1 MSEAAPP
8 VEHAA
13 DAAPIAT
20 VKPHGALGRVVF
32 ALLAALVVLVVVV
45 LGLIDTGMGH
55 RFVTDR
61 IGALRP
67 ANGLRYSIGRIE
79 GSIYGRATLIDVRV
93 RDVRGVFFAAP
104 RAELD
109 WSPLH
114 WLDNRLDITS
124 LRIASASLARL
135 PQTRPTLNTG
145 PILPSFDI
153 HVGRLAVDRLVVAPA
168 LAGVERT
175 ARLRARADVHRGR
188 ALIDLAAVVAGS
200 DDIRLHLDA
209 EPDRNRLEAMA
220 RVRGTARGVLAKLSG
235 FGKPIALDLA
245 GKGSWAAW
253 RGSMV
258 ADVGTTRLADL
269 ALTNRAGTYAVSG
282 VLVPAP
288 LAHGKLQRL
297 TVPRVL
303 VHGAATLAER
313 QLKGTLSLRSD
324 SLDVSGDGTL
334 DLAASAFRNLRIHAV
349 LTRPNALFP
358 NMTGRA
364 IELRAILDGR
374 FATAAFDYRLTAQ
387 RFAFD
392 DTGFED
398 FRAAGRGH
406 FSKQPVLVPIRASAA
421 RVTGVG
427 DVAGGILRNLTI
439 DGVLRVTPQ
448 LVLGDDLK
456 LTSDQ
461 LNGRINLLLDLRNG
475 RYDIGLNGGLGRYR
489 IPGLGV
495 VDVQT
500 TLKVVPGP
508 GGRGT
513 RVVGQGVAQMITLE
527 NAFFRS
533 LGGGLPRIV
542 TGLERTPDGLLHLNG
557 LVLTAPQL
565 RVTGNGVRRRDGT
578 FHFEGA
584 GQQTTYGPLT
594 LKLDGKIDHPTLD
607 LVFARPN
614 ETMGLANV
622 VAHLDPTDAGFA
634 FTARGDSRLGPF
646 SGNGAILLPKGGDG
660 TIAIAD
666 LAVSG
671 THASGPLRIVP
682 GGFDGKLDVA
692 GGGLAGAL
700 LFRPVGGNQQIEAHL
715 DATAAKLAN
724 AFVLR
729 RGHLDLVAL
738 LDPAGTSID
747 ANLTGAGLRR
757 RSLVI
762 GRFAARAK
770 LRGGTGTITASI
782 AGSQGRAFD
791 IQSVTQVAPDRY
803 VVSAQGTL
811 DRRPLTL
818 VTPAVVTR
826 DGDGW
831 RLASTDLTFSGGNAK
846 VSGRFTRASSELAA
860 TVARMP
866 LSILDIGYPGLGL
879 GGNASGSLSYT
890 QGGGAAPTGKI
901 DMTVRGLTRSGL
913 IVSSRPVD
921 VGISGLLSRDRIAA
935 RAVAE
940 TGGKSVG
947 RAQMLLTLPGGDDLA
962 QRVQNAGLFAQLR
975 YDGPADTVWRLT
987 GIELFDLTGPVAIG
1001 ADVGGTVANP
1011 QIKGVV
1017 QAKGAKIEST
1027 TTGTVLTNVQTTGR
1041 FGGSRL
1047 TLDRFAADAGKGG
1060 HVTGTGV
1067 FDFAAKNGLG
1077 LDLQVEADHAVMIAR
1092 DDIGATV
1099 TGPLR
1104 FQSDGAGGTISGNL
1118 RLDKSRYRL
1127 GQASAAT
1134 ALPQLNI
1141 REINLPDGGQDD
1153 DAPRMPWTLAIR
1165 ARAPNQVLVTGLGL
1179 RSEWSA
1185 DLQIGGAPDNPAIT
1199 GRADLVRGNY
1209 DFAGRTFALDRG
1221 KILFAGEV
1229 PANPALDIVANAN
1242 TTGLTASINVTGPA
1256 LKPEITFSSV
1266 PALPQDELLSRLL
1279 FGTSITNL
1287 SAPEALQLAS
1297 AVAALQNGKGGL
1309 DPINA
1314 VRRVAGLDRL
1324 RIVSADP
1331 TTGQKTSVAAGKYIT
1346 RRFYAEIVTDGAGYS
1361 ATRVEFQ
1368 VTRWLSLLSTVST
1381 LGRQTA
1387 NVRVSKD
1394 Y

>member
-1 MSEAAPP
+1 LSEETPPPEAPP
-8 VEHAA
+8 TAA
-13 DAAPIAT
+13 
-20 VKPHGALGRVVF
+20 VKPHGLLGRIVF
-32 ALLAALVVLVVVV
+32 CIVAGLFLLALAAL
-45 LGLIDTGMGH
+45 GLMDTGMGH
-55 RFVTDR
+55 RFLTDS
-61 IGALRP
+61 ISAMKP
-67 ANGLRYSIGRIE
+67 SNGLRYSIGRIE

-93 RDVRGVFFAAP
+93 RDPKGLVFAAP

-109 WSPLH
+109 WSPFH
-114 WLDNRLDITS
+114 WLDNKLDIAS
-124 LRIASASLARL
+124 LHVASATLARL
-135 PQTRPTLNTG
+135 PEIKPSGRKG

-153 HVGRLAVDRLVVAPA
+153 RIGSLAIDRLVVAPA
-168 LAGVERT
+168 VTGVERIG
-175 ARLRARADVHRGR
+175 RLRARADIHRGR
-188 ALIDLAAVVAGS
+188 ALIDLAASVAGS
-200 DDIRLHLDA
+200 DELRVHLDA
-209 EPDRNRLEAMA
+209 EPDRDRLEATA
-220 RVRGTARGVLAKLSG
+220 HLRGTAHGVLAKLSG
-235 FGKPIALDLA
+235 FARPIAVDIA
-245 GKGSWAAW
+245 GKGTWAAW
-253 RGSMV
+253 HGSAV
-258 ADVGTTRLADL
+258 ADIGSVRLADL
-269 ALTNRAGTYAVSG
+269 ALTNQAGRYTLSG
-282 VLVPAP
+282 MLDPAP

-297 TVPRVL
+297 TTPRVA
-303 VHGAATLAER
+303 VHGGGTLVDR
-313 QLKGTLSLRSD
+313 QLKGTLSLRSG
-324 SLDVSGDGTL
+324 SLSVDGDGTL
-334 DLAASAFRNLRIHAV
+334 DLAESAYRGVRLHAI
-349 LTRPNALFP
+349 LFHPPALFP
-358 NMTGRA
+358 NMTGRN
-364 IELRAILDGR
+364 IELRALLDGT

-406 FSKQPVLVPIRASAA
+406 FSRAPVLVPIRATAA

-439 DGVLRVTPQ
+439 EGVLRITPK

-456 LTSDQ
+456 LTSDK
-461 LNGRINLLLDLRNG
+461 LNGRINLLLDLSDG
-475 RYDIGLNGGLGRYR
+475 RYDIGINGGLGRYR

-500 TLKVVPGP
+500 TLKAVPGP
-508 GGRGT
+508 GGHGT
-513 RVVGQGVAQMITLE
+513 RVVGQGVAQMVTLE

-533 LGGGLPRIV
+533 LGGGLPRVV
-542 TGLERTPDGLLHLNG
+542 TGLERTPDGILHLNN
-557 LVLTAPQL
+557 LVLTAPQI
-565 RVTGNGVRRRDGT
+565 RITGNGIRRRDGT
-578 FHFEGA
+578 FHFEGV

-607 LVFARPN
+607 LVFKRPN
-614 ETMGLANV
+614 ETLGLSDV
-622 VAHLDPTDAGFA
+622 VAHLDPTDAGFV
-634 FTARGDSRLGPF
+634 FTARGGSRLGPF
-646 SGNGAILLPKGGDG
+646 TGNGAILLPKGGDG

-671 THASGPLRIVP
+671 THLKGPLQIVT
-682 GGFDGKLDVA
+682 GGFDGRLAVA
-692 GGGLAGAL
+692 GGGLSGEL
-700 LFRPVGGNQQIEAHL
+700 LFRPVGDNQRIEAHL
-715 DATAAKLAN
+715 DATAAKLAG

-729 RGHLDLVAL
+729 RGHVDMVTL
-738 LDPAGTSID
+738 LDPAGTAIE
-747 ANLTGAGLRR
+747 ANVTGAGLRR
-757 RSLVI
+757 GSLII
-762 GRFAARAK
+762 GRFAARAS

-791 IQSVTQVAPDRY
+791 IQAVAQVTPDRY
-803 VVSAQGTL
+803 AVSAQGTL
-811 DRRPLTL
+811 DRRPLKL
-818 VTPAVVTR
+818 VTPAVFTR

-831 RLASTDLTFSGGNAK
+831 QLASTDLVFSGGDAK
-846 VSGRFTRASSELAA
+846 VSGRFTGRSSAIDA

-879 GGNASGSLSYT
+879 GGNASGTLSYA

-913 IVSSRPVD
+913 ILSSRPVD
-921 VGISGLLSRDRIAA
+921 VGISGILSSDRIAA
-935 RAVAE
+935 RAIAA
-940 TGGKSVG
+940 TGGKTVG
-947 RAQMLLTLPGGDDLA
+947 RAQMLLTLPGGGDLA
-962 QRVQNAGLFAQLR
+962 ERVQNAGVFAQLR

-987 GIELFDLTGPVAIG
+987 GVELFDLTGPVAIG
-1001 ADVGGTVANP
+1001 ADVGGTIANP

-1017 QAKGAKIEST
+1017 QANGAKIEST
-1027 TTGTVLTNVQTTGR
+1027 STGTVLTNVQATGR

-1060 HVTGTGV
+1060 HVTGTGA

-1077 LDLQVEADHAVMIAR
+1077 LDLKVQADHAVMIAR

-1104 FQSDGAGGTISGNL
+1104 FQSDGSGGTISGDL

-1127 GQASAAT
+1127 GQASAAS
-1134 ALPQLNI
+1134 AVPQLNI
-1141 REINLPDGGQDD
+1141 REINLPDGGEDD
-1153 DAPRMPWTLAIR
+1153 ETPRVPWTLAIH
-1165 ARAPNQVLVTGLGL
+1165 AHAPNQVLVTGLGL

-1242 TTGLTASINVTGPA
+1242 TTGLNASINVTGPA

-1331 TTGQKTSVAAGKYIT
+1331 TTGQGTSVAAGKYIT

-1361 ATRVEFQ
+1361 ATQVEFQ
-1368 VTRWLSLLSTVST
+1368 VTRWLSVLSSIST
-1381 LGRQTA
+1381 LGRQSA
-1387 NVRVSKD
+1387 NLRVSKD

>member
-1 MSEAAPP
+1 M
-8 VEHAA
+8 
-13 DAAPIAT
+13 
-20 VKPHGALGRVVF
+20 KPHGPLGRIIFCIVAGLVLL
-32 ALLAALVVLVVVV
+32 ALAAL
-45 LGLIDTGMGH
+45 GLMDTSIGH
-55 RFVTDR
+55 RLLTDS
-61 IGALRP
+61 IAGMRP
-67 ANGLRYSIGRIE
+67 SNGLRYSIGRIE
-79 GSIYGRATLIDVRV
+79 GSIYGRATLIDLRV
-93 RDVRGVFFAAP
+93 RDPKGLVFSAP

-109 WSPLH
+109 WSPFR
-114 WLDNRLDITS
+114 WLDNRLDIAS
-124 LRIASASLARL
+124 LHLASATLARV
-135 PQTRPTLNTG
+135 PEIKPSGKKG
-145 PILPSFDI
+145 PILPGFDI
-153 HVGRLAVDRLVVAPA
+153 RIGSLAVDRLVVAPA
-168 LAGVERT
+168 VAGVTRVG
-175 ARLRARADVHRGR
+175 RLRARADIHRGR
-188 ALIDLAAVVAGS
+188 ALIDLVAAVAGS
-200 DDIRLHLDA
+200 DRLQVHLDA
-209 EPDRNRLEAMA
+209 EPDRNRLETTAQ
-220 RVRGTARGVLAKLSG
+220 VRGSASGVLAKLAG
-235 FGKPIALDLA
+235 IAKPIALDID
-245 GKGSWAAW
+245 GKGTWAAW
-253 RGSMV
+253 RGRAV
-258 ADVGTTRLADL
+258 AQVGTVRLADL
-269 ALTNRAGTYAVSG
+269 ALSNRAGTYTLSG
-282 VLVPAP
+282 QLVPAP
-288 LAHGKLQRL
+288 LAHGKLARL
-297 TVPRVL
+297 TTPRVL
-303 VHGAATLAER
+303 VQGGGTLVDR

-324 SLDVSGDGTL
+324 SLNVTGDGTL
-334 DLAASAFRNLRIHAV
+334 DLAESAYRNVRIHAF
-349 LTRPNALFP
+349 LTRPPALFP

-364 IELRAILDGR
+364 IELRALLDGT

-406 FSKQPVLVPIRASAA
+406 FSKQPVLVPIVATAA

-439 DGVLRVTPQ
+439 GGVLRITPK

-456 LTSDQ
+456 LTSDK
-461 LNGRINLLLDLRNG
+461 LNGRINLLLDLSDG
-475 RYDIGLNGGLGRYR
+475 RYEIGINGGLGRYR

-500 TLKVVPGP
+500 TLKAVPGP

-513 RVVGQGVAQMITLE
+513 RVVGQGTAQMITLE

-533 LGGGLPRIV
+533 LGGGLPRVV
-542 TGLERTPDGLLHLNG
+542 TGLERTPDGILHLNN
-557 LVLTAPQL
+557 LVLTAPQI
-565 RVTGNGVRRRDGT
+565 RITGNGIRRRDGT
-578 FHFEGA
+578 FHFEGS
-584 GQQTTYGPLT
+584 GQQATYGPLT

-607 LVFARPN
+607 LTFKRPN
-614 ETMGLANV
+614 ETLGLSDV
-622 VAHLDPTDAGFA
+622 VAHLDPTAEGFA
-634 FTARGDSRLGPF
+634 FTARGGSRLGPF
-646 SGNGAILLPKGGDG
+646 TGTGAILLPKGGDG

-671 THASGPLRIVP
+671 THAKGPLRIVP
-682 GGFDGKLDVA
+682 GGFDGRLALA
-692 GGGLAGAL
+692 GGGLSGEL
-700 LFRPVGGNQQIEAHL
+700 LFRPVGDNQRIEAHL
-715 DATAAKLAN
+715 DATAARLAN

-729 RGHLDLVAL
+729 RGHLDMVAV

-747 ANLTGAGLRR
+747 ASVTGAGLRR
-757 RSLVI
+757 GSLII
-762 GRFAARAK
+762 GRFAARAN
-770 LRGGTGTITASI
+770 LRGGTGTVTASI

-791 IQSVTQVAPDRY
+791 IQSVTRVTPDSY
-803 VVSAQGTL
+803 AVSAQGTL
-811 DRRPLTL
+811 DRRPLKLTS
-818 VTPAVVTR
+818 PAVFTR

-831 RLASTDLTFSGGNAK
+831 RLAPTDLTFAGGNAK
-846 VSGRFTRASSELAA
+846 VSGRFTGGSSAIDA

-866 LSILDIGYPGLGL
+866 LSILDIGYPGLAL
-879 GGNASGSLSYT
+879 GGSASGSLSYA

-913 IVSSRPVD
+913 ILSSRPVD
-921 VGISGLLSRDRIAA
+921 VGISGILSSDRIAA
-935 RAVAE
+935 RAIAA
-940 TGGKSVG
+940 TGGKTVG
-947 RAQMLLTLPGGDDLA
+947 RAQMLLTLPGGADLA
-962 QRVQNAGLFAQLR
+962 ARVQNAGVFAQLR

-1001 ADVGGTVANP
+1001 ADVGGTIANP

-1017 QAKGAKIEST
+1017 QANGAKIESQ
-1027 TTGTVLTNVQTTGR
+1027 TTGTVLTNVQASGR

-1060 HVTGTGV
+1060 RVTGSGA

-1077 LDLQVEADHAVMIAR
+1077 LDLSVQADRAVMIAR

-1104 FQSDGAGGTISGNL
+1104 FQSDGSGGLISGNL

-1127 GQASAAT
+1127 GQASAAS
-1134 ALPQLNI
+1134 AVPQLNI
-1141 REINLPDGGQDD
+1141 REINLPDGGAEDE
-1153 DAPRMPWTLAIR
+1153 APPVPWALAIK
-1165 ARAPNQVLVTGLGL
+1165 AHAPNQVLVTGLGL

-1209 DFAGRTFALDRG
+1209 DFAGRTFALERG

-1229 PANPALDIVANAN
+1229 PANPALDISANAN

-1256 LKPEITFSSV
+1256 LKPEITFASV

-1324 RIVSADP
+1324 RILSADP
-1331 TTGQKTSVAAGKYIT
+1331 TTGQGTAVAAGKYIT
-1346 RRFYAEIVTDGAGYS
+1346 RRFYAEIVSDGAGYS

-1368 VTRWLSLLSTVST
+1368 VTRWLSLLSTIST
-1381 LGRQTA
+1381 LGRQSA